1 MRIKRSS
8 WLLLGMLIC
17 LSGCSPTPLPA
28 PDTQRPP
35 GPIPTPPDAP
45 AEPTFKPDV
54 PPHVPSR
61 FMQDDRPFQPL
72 QARNTLTRAAG
83 GHGEGVGCWKP
94 RTRRSWG

>member
-1 MRIKRSS
+1 MRIKRPY

-17 LSGCSPTPLPA
+17 LSGCSPTRLPA

-54 PPHVPSR
+54 PPR
-61 FMQDDRPFQPL
+61 FMRDDRPFHPL
-72 QARNTLTRAAG
+72 KAGNTLTLVARGSVTRAGSTGAG
-83 GHGEGVGCWKP
+83 G
-94 RTRRSWG
+94 

>member
-1 MRIKRSS
+1 MEDVPMRIKRPY

-17 LSGCSPTPLPA
+17 LSGCSPTRLPA

-54 PPHVPSR
+54 PPR
-61 FMQDDRPFQPL
+61 FMRDDRPLHPL
-72 QARNTLTRAAG
+72 KEGNALTLAARGSVTRARSTGAG
-83 GHGEGVGCWKP
+83 G
-94 RTRRSWG
+94 